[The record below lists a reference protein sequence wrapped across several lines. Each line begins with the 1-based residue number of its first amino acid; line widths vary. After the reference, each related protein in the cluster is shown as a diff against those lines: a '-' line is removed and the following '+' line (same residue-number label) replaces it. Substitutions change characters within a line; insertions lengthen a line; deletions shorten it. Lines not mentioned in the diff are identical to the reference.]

1 LGINNYKLTNNII
14 GDIMNN
20 IDVRKYIINN
30 FKNDSME
37 EIAESIN
44 TSIESKSEDPL
55 IGLGVL
61 FEIMWNNSSNDLR
74 NSILSNIKKGLNYD
88 VNPILGIS

>member
-1 LGINNYKLTNNII
+1 MHNRPQKAHTIS
-14 GDIMNN
+14 GDKMEN

-30 FKNDSME
+30 FKEDSTS

-61 FEIMWNNSSNDLR
+61 FELMWNNSTNDTKDT
-74 NSILSNIKKGLNYD
+74 ILSNIKKGLTN
-88 VNPILGIS
+88 N